1 MTEKKNEMNE
11 SLVYVKS
18 KCEMKNCEQKTGKE
32 NEILNLWALWS
43 SHFAA

>member
-1 MTEKKNEMNE
+1 MDEKKNESIIRLE
-11 SLVYVKS
+11 S
-18 KCEMKNCEQKTGKE
+18 KCEMKNCDQKAEKE